1 MITWKIHEDSFI
13 IIRIC
18 NINLIW
24 WFNLEKMA
32 KKTRLCLFGSF
43 KRHFLWLLNDP
54 TQVITW
60 TSHDDYLVPS
70 EYAVSTQ
77 SDAPKSRKLPKTSFF
92 AHFCII
98 YAHYA
103 YLINYAWNIT
113 STCGET
119 FRTTILCNIKSIRAT
134 KSEKKANVHT
144 CTIYAHRA

>member
-103 YLINYAWNIT
+103 YLINYAWSAT
-113 STCGET
+113 TVKCWET
-119 FRTTILCNIKSIRAT
+119 LRTTIICDIKSIWDP
-134 KSEKKANVHT
+134 
-144 CTIYAHRA
+144 